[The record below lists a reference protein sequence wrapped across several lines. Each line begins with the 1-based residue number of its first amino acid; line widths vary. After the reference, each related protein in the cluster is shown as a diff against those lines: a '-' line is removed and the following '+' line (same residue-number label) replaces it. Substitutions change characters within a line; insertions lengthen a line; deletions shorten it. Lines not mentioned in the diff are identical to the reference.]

1 MKKRN
6 RANYHDWKKLQ
17 EEYDSGVS
25 IRKLAA
31 KYGMATRS
39 FTQAAKRG
47 DFVARNSSDAM
58 KTHFALHG
66 SVKWSTEAKERH
78 SETMSNKMANRKVAS
93 KRFVHNGVVLES
105 SWEKA
110 VAVSL
115 DEALVAWVRPAP
127 ILYNDDGQ
135 VRRYYPDFYLPDY
148 DCYLDPKNSFV
159 AKRDERKL
167 SLVREQSNINLV
179 VLNEHQL
186 SWSVIQ
192 QLI

>member
-6 RANYHDWKKLQ
+6 RKNNYDWVAIQ
-17 EEYDSGVS
+17 AEYDSGLS
-25 IRKLAA
+25 IRVLAA

-39 FTQAAKRG
+39 FTLATKRG
-47 DFVARNSSDAM
+47 DLKTRNSSAAV
-58 KTHFALHG
+58 KKSYEVNG
-66 SVKWSTEAKERH
+66 PRKWSIEAKERH
-78 SETMSNKMANRKVAS
+78 SEIMRHKMANRKVAS

-115 DEALVAWVRPAP
+115 DESSIAWTRPKP
-127 ILYNDDGQ
+127 MLYNDNGQ
-135 VRRYYPDFYLPDY
+135 TRRYYPDFYLPDY

-167 SLVREQSNINLV
+167 SLVREHNNINLI

-186 SWSVIQ
+186 TWAAIQ

>member
-6 RANYHDWKKLQ
+6 RGNNYDWTAIQ
-17 EEYDSGVS
+17 TEYDSGFS
-25 IRKLAA
+25 IRFLAK

-39 FTQAAKRG
+39 FTLAMKRG
-47 DFVARNSSDAM
+47 DLTTRDRSSAI
-58 KTHFALHG
+58 KKSYEVNG
-66 SVKWSTEAKERH
+66 PRKWSTEAKERH
-78 SETMSNKMANRKVAS
+78 SETMSHKMANRKVAS
-93 KRFVHNGVVLES
+93 KRFVHNGVILES
-105 SWEKA
+105 SWEKK

-115 DEALVAWVRPAP
+115 DEASVVWVRPAP
-127 ILYNDDGQ
+127 VLYNDDGQ

-167 SLVREQSNINLV
+167 SLVREQSKINLI
-179 VLNEHQL
+179 VLDEHQL
-186 SWSVIQ
+186 SWAVIQ

>member
-6 RANYHDWKKLQ
+6 RSNNYDWVAIQ
-17 EEYDSGVS
+17 AEYDAGLS
-25 IRKLAA
+25 IRALAS

-39 FTQAAKRG
+39 FTLAMKRG
-47 DFVARNSSDAM
+47 DL
-58 KTHFALHG
+58 KTRDRSAASKKSYEVNG
-66 SVKWSTEAKERH
+66 PRKWTIEAKERH
-78 SETMSNKMANRKVAS
+78 SETMSHKMANRKVAS

-110 VAVSL
+110 VAVTL
-115 DEALVAWVRPAP
+115 DESNIKWVRPKP
-127 ILYNDDGQ
+127 VLYNDNGQ
-135 VRRYYPDFYLPDY
+135 TRRYYPDFYLPDY

-167 SLVREQSNINLV
+167 SLVREQHNINLI
-179 VLNEHQL
+179 VLDEHQL
-186 SWSVIQ
+186 TWAAIQ

>member
-6 RANYHDWKKLQ
+6 RANHHDWKKLQ
-17 EEYDSGVS
+17 EEYDSGLS
-25 IRKLAA
+25 IRKLAD

-47 DFVARNSSDAM
+47 DFITRTSSVAM
-58 KTHFALHG
+58 KTHFAIHG
-66 SVKWSTEAKERH
+66 SIKWSTEAKERH
-78 SETMSNKMANRKVAS
+78 SETMSHKMANRKVAS

-115 DEALVAWVRPAP
+115 DESGIVWTRPKP
-127 ILYNDDGQ
+127 MLYNDNGQ
-135 VRRYYPDFYLPDY
+135 TRRYYPDFYLPDY

-167 SLVREQSNINLV
+167 SLVREHNNINLI
-179 VLNEHQL
+179 VLDEHQL
-186 SWSVIQ
+186 TWAAIQ
-192 QLI
+192 QLM